1 MTGGKS
7 KRQIDQAKQLAGSLT
22 GQKSKRQIDQAMSR
36 LILLNFI
43 ELN

>member
-22 GQKSKRQIDQAMSR
+22 GQKSKRQIDQMKSK
-36 LILLNFI
+36 NS
-43 ELN
+43 